1 MNGRVSGKV
10 ALISGAAQ
18 GMGESHARLLA
29 REGASVVI
37 GDLRHEQGRVLARA
51 IAADGGQAIYV
62 PLDVTVE
69 TDWQNACNTA
79 MLAFG
84 RLDVLVNNAGIA
96 PQQGPLDQL
105 DLDKWNQVLGI
116 NLTGAFLGMKHA
128 IPHMRHGG
136 GGSIINICSTAAL
149 VGYAGVPAYA
159 ASKGALRALTKQAA
173 FEYAG
178 DLIRANAIFPGLIET
193 PMNANS
199 TAERMKM
206 LADKVPLGQR
216 RGRPEEVSQCVLH
229 LASDESSFTTGGEF
243 VIDGGF
249 SSQ

>member
-1 MNGRVSGKV
+1 MSGRVAGKV
-10 ALISGAAQ
+10 ALISGAAR

-37 GDLRHEQGRVLARA
+37 GDLLHDQGRELARV

-69 TDWQNACNTA
+69 TDWQAAYNTA

-96 PQQGPLDQL
+96 PQQGPLEQL
-105 DLDKWNQVLGI
+105 SLEQWNQVIGI

-149 VGYAGVPAYA
+149 IGYMGIPAYA
-159 ASKGALRALTKQAA
+159 ASKGALRALTRQAA
-173 FEYAG
+173 TEYAK
-178 DLIRANAIFPGLIET
+178 DLIRVNAVFPGLIET

-199 TAERMKM
+199 TPERMKM

-229 LASDESSFTTGGEF
+229 LASDESAFTTGGEF

-249 SSQ
+249 SAQ

>member
-1 MNGRVSGKV
+1 MAGRVAGKV
-10 ALISGAAQ
+10 ALISGGAQ

-29 REGASVVI
+29 REGACVVI
-37 GDLRHEQGRVLARA
+37 GDLKHEQGREVARA
-51 IAADGGQAIYV
+51 IAAAGGRAVYA

-69 TDWQNACNTA
+69 TDWQSACNMTA
-79 MLAFG
+79 LSFG

-96 PQQGPLDQL
+96 PQQGPLEQL
-105 DLDKWNQVLGI
+105 DLDKWNRVIDI

-149 VGYAGVPAYA
+149 IGYMGTPAYS

-173 FEYAG
+173 AEYAA
-178 DLIRANAIFPGLIET
+178 DRIRVNAVFPGLIET

-199 TAERMKM
+199 TPERMRM
-206 LADKVPLGQR
+206 LADRVPLGRR
-216 RGRPEEVSQCVLH
+216 RGKPDEVSQCVLH
-229 LASDESSFTTGGEF
+229 LASDESSFTTGAEF

-249 SSQ
+249 SAQ

>member
-1 MNGRVSGKV
+1 MSGRASGKV

-29 REGASVVI
+29 REGACVVI
-37 GDLRHEQGRVLARA
+37 ADLRHDQGRALARA

-69 TDWQNACNTA
+69 TDWQNAIDTA
-79 MLAFG
+79 EQAFG
-84 RLDVLVNNAGIA
+84 KLDVLVNNAGIA

-105 DLDKWNQVLGI
+105 SLDKWSLVLGI

-128 IPHMRHGG
+128 IAPMRRAG
-136 GGSIINICSTAAL
+136 GGSIVNICSTAAL
-149 VGYAGVPAYA
+149 IGYAGIPAYA

-173 FEYAG
+173 TEYAK

-199 TAERMKM
+199 TPERMKM

-216 RGRPEEVSQCVLH
+216 RGQPAEVSQCVLH
-229 LASDESSFTTGGEF
+229 LASDESSFTTGAEI

-249 SSQ
+249 ASQ

>member
-1 MNGRVSGKV
+1 MPGRVAGKV
-10 ALISGAAQ
+10 ALISGAAR

-37 GDLRHEQGRVLARA
+37 GDLLHDQGRELARL
-51 IAADGGQAIYV
+51 IAADGGRAIYV

-69 TDWQNACNTA
+69 TDWQAAYNTA

-105 DLDKWNQVLGI
+105 SLEQWSQVIGI

-149 VGYAGVPAYA
+149 IGYMGIPAYA
-159 ASKGALRALTKQAA
+159 ASKGALRALTRQAA
-173 FEYAG
+173 TEYAK

-199 TAERMKM
+199 TPERMKM

-216 RGRPEEVSQCVLH
+216 RGKPEEVSQCVLH
-229 LASDESSFTTGGEF
+229 LASDESAFTTGGEF